1 MIERQW
7 REVKRQQ
14 QQQQPE
20 RQIKQISRLKRKT
33 CETFKRLAG
42 IIWLGDIFFHLLS
55 TSIYF
60 FSQFLCVCVFFSF
73 STFRSFVPSYA
84 FRFNYAISLLLWNNA
99 IFLGFH
105 LEIETFTRI
114 ELVPLLLSNNKSF
127 QTLRTFSNSQNSYFR
142 AHSFSPCL
150 FLSQCASK
158 QHIVQKTF
166 FYRCCFFHLN
176 LDFILSVFHLLFWF
190 IVIVHVHWNK
200 WKRWNWLLFPAFHNA
215 AHVEATTAHNKQIVL
230 FIYLCVGVLGTVEP
244 EHQTHQIPSEFWLQ
258 SKTNWCRPKTNYD
271 EQKISL

>member
-166 FYRCCFFHLN
+166 FYRCCFFPSQSRFHSLC
-176 LDFILSVFHLLFWF
+176 LSFVVLVYCHCACSL
-190 IVIVHVHWNK
+190 
-200 WKRWNWLLFPAFHNA
+200 
-215 AHVEATTAHNKQIVL
+215 KQMKTMKL
-230 FIYLCVGVLGTVEP
+230 ASLSR
-244 EHQTHQIPSEFWLQ
+244 IPQCSP
-258 SKTNWCRPKTNYD
+258 CRGNNST
-271 EQKISL
+271 Q